1 MKTASFFSYIGPGRI
16 SIARR
21 APRTLEPGYRVY
33 RPLAPG
39 PWFNSVGYER
49 YCELY
54 DDQLARLSAR
64 VVWDEL
70 QKLAAPHEP
79 VLLCW
84 ERPPFALPRAA
95 DPKGNWC
102 HSACGGPRGLRA
114 SSAIPSFSPA
124 QLRLVRHHMLHDA

>member
-1 MKTASFFSYIGPGRI
+1 MKTASFLAYIGPGRI

-54 DDQLARLSAR
+54 DDQLVRLSSR

-70 QKLAAPHEP
+70 HKLAAPHEP

-84 ERPPFALPRAA
+84 ERPPFALPSAA

-102 HSACGGPRGLRA
+102 HRTMVAAWFKRELGEILTEVERSCHGQHP
-114 SSAIPSFSPA
+114 
-124 QLRLVRHHMLHDA
+124 